1 MSVTLKV
8 MTCVFLYVFFYLY
21 VLRSTLDHTKIRDE
35 GNEIS
40 RHWTMWR
47 LYHPKYL
54 RIEDNGVPF
63 LAPVDVDQ
71 HSVGHYVAVN
81 IEEWSNRPLTG
92 EVKKIGEL
100 WLPFA
105 GSMAL
110 ITEHFEIPTLVVVR
124 TDNHGH
130 KKLTKVK

>member
-1 MSVTLKV
+1 M
-8 MTCVFLYVFFYLY
+8 FFYLY
-21 VLRSTLDHTKIRDE
+21 VLKIYVGPYQTLRQRQRNQQALDNVDYTTQNIK
-35 GNEIS
+35 
-40 RHWTMWR
+40 
-47 LYHPKYL
+47 
-54 RIEDNGVPF
+54 EDSGVPF

-110 ITEHFEIPTLVVVR
+110 ITEHFEIPMLVVVR
-124 TDNHGH
+124 TDSHGH
-130 KKLTKVK
+130 KKVTKVK